1 MYYAAAC
8 ALVVCVMKGT
18 SQQQIRKQDKIDG
31 GKKDSREVCVGGQVS
46 VLVSVA

>member
-18 SQQQIRKQDKIDG
+18 SQQQIRKQDKIEG
-31 GKKDSREVCVGGQVS
+31 GKKIAGKFVLGGR
-46 VLVSVA
+46 